1 MFNWDIESIAQ
12 SADSDFMLTHEELM
26 AIFMA
31 HVPTTGEYYA
41 EIKSAFEEKLE
52 TIDLD
57 AWNEEA
63 REKIERGVRKLTF
76 DIDLDVQIPGT
87 VTDVPVTVTTNIDVK
102 VTEGGNKTNYVID
115 HEVKI
120 NGELVKNPLPDTV
133 KYTVDEITGEL
144 ESWFDSDP
152 VINPKDGDYIDVDF
166 NGSTLSGKI
175 VDDPSDP
182 SIGERQYQLW
192 AVASDRPIKDGDSIN
207 SFQRHPLGINVF
219 ADGNNFSAI
228 SPNKQAVDLLNGSA
242 AFTGIAIIDFGS
254 QTVSVVDEV

>member
-144 ESWFDSDP
+144 ESWFDTDP
-152 VINPKDGDYIDVDF
+152 VINPKDGDYIDVEWD
-166 NGSTLSGKI
+166 GTSLSGKL
-175 VDDPSDP
+175 VNDPTDP
-182 SIGERQYQLW
+182 SITDRFYQLW
-192 AVASDRPIKDGDSIN
+192 AVSSDKPIKDGDSMN
-207 SFQRHPLGINVF
+207 SFKREPLGINLYP
-219 ADGNNFSAI
+219 DGVSFVSTTSNM
-228 SPNKQAVDLLNGSA
+228 QAARVLNSNA
-242 AFTGIAIIDFGS
+242 AFTGVAIIDFGS
-254 QTVSVVDEV
+254 QTVSVVDAV